1 MHRTIDPKTAGRREI
16 LMFSL
21 LPLGILTID
30 CTVYTLMD
38 FYLTDVLKL
47 SMGLASFVLLGTK
60 AWDALNDPMMGQLV
74 ERTRTKYGKCRPYLL
89 FTPLPLALITALLF
103 LPIRFPDSWNIVSK
117 SGAVLGNAGNFAYM
131 LVLYML
137 FITAY
142 TAVEIPYQSL
152 TPLVFPQKD
161 RRVRAVSVSGTLG
174 SLGTV
179 LPSVLI
185 WTLAG
190 LFGNGAKDRS
200 DRGYFFASLLF
211 ALLGAAVIMISFFGI
226 REKVYIPPEKPRGRE
241 SVRRILCDRRVRVL
255 LVCAFFCGS
264 INIGAIFLPYFARW
278 NCIGI
283 LPMDRINSFIA
294 SAVGKDPH
302 LDAVAIL
309 PTALSVMSGA
319 SYMLSMLLVPVFLK
333 KMSKKT
339 LWIAMSFIG
348 AAADLMVFVIG
359 VWVVPYNTVLGF
371 LLYAVLRFFTN
382 FPVGMSTILIVSML
396 ADVTDSIEIET
407 GQRLEA
413 TVYSFKGLLYKIS
426 AAVFNVITLQTVN
439 ALGYNA
445 ETMQR
450 LTENVTVP
458 LIASTTEAAVS
469 GGVNYTLLLNG
480 IFFMLTVMGAVG
492 LVLQGIPM
500 LFYRFD
506 EDRMEAALTEYR
518 ARREAEREQAL
529 LGAME
534 HQNQGR
540 ERI

>member
-1 MHRTIDPKTAGRREI
+1 MRRTIDPKTAGWREI
-16 LMFSL
+16 LAFSL

-30 CTVYTLMD
+30 CTVYTVMD

-60 AWDALNDPMMGQLV
+60 AWDAVNDPLMGQLV
-74 ERTRTKYGKCRPYLL
+74 ERTRTKHGKCRPYLL
-89 FTPLPLALITALLF
+89 WTPLPLALITALLF
-103 LPIRFPDSWNIVSK
+103 LPIPFPDSWNIVSK
-117 SGAVLGNAGNFAYM
+117 SGAVLGNAGNFVYM

-137 FITAY
+137 YITAY
-142 TAVEIPYQSL
+142 TAIEIPYQSL

-161 RRVRAVSVSGTLG
+161 RRVKAVSVSGTVG

-190 LFGNGAKDRS
+190 LFGNGAKDRT
-200 DRGYFFASLLF
+200 DHGYFFAALTFS
-211 ALLGAAVIMISFFGI
+211 LLGAAVIMTSFFGI
-226 REKVYIPPEKPRGRE
+226 KEKVYIPPKKPDGKQ
-241 SVRRILCDRRVRVL
+241 SVKLILKDKRIRVL
-255 LVCAFFCGS
+255 LVCAFFCGA

-283 LPMDRINSFIA
+283 LPMDRINAFIA
-294 SAVGKDPH
+294 SVAGKDPQ

-309 PTALSVMSGA
+309 PTVLSVMSGI

-339 LWIAMSFIG
+339 LWIAMSFTG
-348 AAADLMVFVIG
+348 AGANILVFVTG
-359 VWVVPYNTVLGF
+359 VWLVPYNTVPGF
-371 LLYAVLRFFTN
+371 LLYAGLRFFTN

-396 ADVTDSIEIET
+396 ADVTDSIELET

-413 TVYSFKGLLYKIS
+413 TVYSFKGLLYKIA

-445 ETMQR
+445 EKMQA
-450 LTENVTVP
+450 LTQNVTVP
-458 LIASTTEAAVS
+458 LIASTTQAATVD
-469 GGVNYTLLLNG
+469 GVNYTLLLNG
-480 IFFMLTVMGAVG
+480 IFFMLTVMGSVG
-492 LVLQGIPM
+492 LILQGIPM

-506 EDRMEAALTEYR
+506 EDKMEAALMAYR
-518 ARREAEREQAL
+518 KQREEEREKELREAQ
-529 LGAME
+529 
-534 HQNQGR
+534 QV
-540 ERI
+540 